1 MWWFEPLHIVIRLST
16 AFHKVIDQQG
26 PLLSTSCSWGIFLNL
41 RRQATLFL
49 SSNHDEYCRTIRSS
63 GRLSSMRVTWSVRAW
78 PLTAG
83 SYSEMLTEET
93 GWVGYDVSLSHKNL
107 GPLNQI
113 SLFNNSFTVSPRLAS
128 SAGLMLVGIKFYWE
142 GSEPSCI
149 TAR

>member
-49 SSNHDEYCRTIRSS
+49 SSNHDEYCRTIRFS
-63 GRLSSMRVTWSVRAW
+63 GRLSSMSGSVRVW
-78 PLTAG
+78 PLTAR
-83 SYSEMLTEET
+83 SYLEMLTEET

-128 SAGLMLVGIKFYWE
+128 SARLMLVGIKFYWE